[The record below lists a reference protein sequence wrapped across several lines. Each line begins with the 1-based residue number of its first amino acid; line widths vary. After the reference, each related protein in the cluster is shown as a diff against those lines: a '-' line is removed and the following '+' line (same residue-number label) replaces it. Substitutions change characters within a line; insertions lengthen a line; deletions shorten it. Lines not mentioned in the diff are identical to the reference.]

1 MNVPENALDGWTV
14 AVLDD
19 DPDALEVVTFL
30 LEMHGA
36 NVVVS
41 SNGKDGMEMIQK
53 HRPRFV
59 ITDLS
64 MPEMTGWE
72 LVQAVKHGDRRVA
85 EIPIVALTAH
95 AMSGDRNRALNLGF
109 HYYLTKPLVPETFVG
124 QLLDLLVNDIP
135 DLKRALGRE

>member
-1 MNVPENALDGWTV
+1 MNLPENALAGWTV

-30 LEMHGA
+30 LEMYGA
-36 NVVVS
+36 NVVAS
-41 SNGKDGMEMIQK
+41 SNGRDGLEIIQK
-53 HRPRFV
+53 HQPRFI

-72 LVQAVKHGDRRVA
+72 LVQALKLGDRRVA
-85 EIPIVALTAH
+85 GIPIVALTAH

-109 HYYLTKPLVPETFVG
+109 HYYLTKPLVPETFVN
-124 QLLDLLVNDIP
+124 QLLDLLMNDLP
-135 DLKRALGRE
+135 DLKR